1 MHETGKNAL
10 AKPPDS
16 VARVAS
22 EAAAEF
28 ERLEALT
35 DEVID
40 PLLAE
45 LIRLR
50 MAQLLGDERGST
62 RRSVAALERGLTERK
77 IADLSS
83 WPTSDEYSSVERACL
98 RLAEQYVI
106 DVSAVTDADT
116 APVLEH
122 LGADG
127 LYGFV
132 QVLWVI
138 DKSIRLDLALEAAF
152 ADRSEAALSG
162 EGS

>member
-1 MHETGKNAL
+1 M
-10 AKPPDS
+10 
-16 VARVAS
+16 
-22 EAAAEF
+22 
-28 ERLEALT
+28 
-35 DEVID
+35 
-40 PLLAE
+40 
-45 LIRLR
+45 
-50 MAQLLGDERGST
+50 
-62 RRSVAALERGLTERK
+62 TERK

-138 DKSIRLDLALEAAF
+138 DESIRLDLALEAAF